1 MKGKPPA
8 FQFYVRDWLSDPQ
21 LRMASHDTK
30 GVWIDLL
37 CFMWE
42 APERGQLTGTPPELA
57 RMVGATDEVFGIF
70 LDEAKRLKFADVTF
84 CNNEVTLINRRMA
97 RDQKNRNNTRL
108 RVARHRSNAPCN
120 GKVTPPS
127 SSSSSSSSFSK
138 KKKSTPLPPK
148 GESVYSQE
156 FEIFW
161 KAYPRKQGGK
171 IKTFEVWKSA
181 KKKNTWPGTETV
193 MSGLNTL
200 KNSPQWQRDGGKFI
214 PHPQT
219 FLNQGRWDDEIETQG
234 PTGIRKQFNSFLE
247 GALDVSGRKDVREGD
262 DPAGGDILAADHDR
276 PGQGPDTGGRI
287 LQKPKALPP
296 PRPDKSGGPVD

>member
-42 APERGQLTGTPPELA
+42 APERGQLIGTAPELA

-70 LDEAKRLKFADVTF
+70 LNEAQRLKFADVTF

-108 RVARHRSNAPCN
+108 RVAKYRSNAPCN
-120 GKVTPPS
+120 EKVTPPS

-148 GESVYSQE
+148 RGDCPHQEIIKIYHDTLPQLPRIQVWNDANKKTLGARWKEDPGRQTLDWWTDYFKTVSQSDFLMGRSKTDWQCPGLSWLIGPKNMSKVLNGHYRNKVKPGESPEELARQE
-156 FEIFW
+156 RVDRLMIGDEEYDKIQ
-161 KAYPRKQGGK
+161 KAKD
-171 IKTFEVWKSA
+171 
-181 KKKNTWPGTETV
+181 
-193 MSGLNTL
+193 GL
-200 KNSPQWQRDGGKFI
+200 
-214 PHPQT
+214 
-219 FLNQGRWDDEIETQG
+219 
-234 PTGIRKQFNSFLE
+234 
-247 GALDVSGRKDVREGD
+247 
-262 DPAGGDILAADHDR
+262 
-276 PGQGPDTGGRI
+276 
-287 LQKPKALPP
+287 
-296 PRPDKSGGPVD
+296 